1 MTLLRLRNFVLQS
14 GLPRWL
20 LLLVALVLGLFL
32 SPSLAT
38 AQQGFVVKPL
48 IEKKVT
54 ELPPGDLFWRIDN
67 FDTKEQAQEAAG
79 PMGLVAEYDGK
90 VWLFTLGQAGEVSK
104 GGKKVA
110 EIGPIPRFSATEYLL
125 RINEA
130 GGPVGSSTPV
140 HTHPGSEAFY
150 VVAGEL
156 SQKTPHGVALVA
168 AGQSMVGHG
177 ADTPMQVSNTGSGD
191 LRELALFVVDANRPF
206 SSPAKFP

>member
-1 MTLLRLRNFVLQS
+1 MKRKLISALVP
-14 GLPRWL
+14 G
-20 LLLVALVLGLFL
+20 LLVV
-32 SPSLAT
+32 SSLAL
-38 AQQGFVVKPL
+38 AQQGFYAKPL
-48 IEKKVT
+48 VEKKVT

-67 FDTKEQAQEAAG
+67 FETKEQAQQAAG

-90 VWLFTLGQAGEVSK
+90 VWLFTLGRAGEDSK

-110 EIGPIPRFSATEYLL
+110 EIGPVPRISVAEYLL

-130 GGPVGSSTPV
+130 GGPQGSATAV

-150 VVAGEL
+150 VIQGEL
-156 SQKTPHGVALVA
+156 TQKTPHGEAKLA

-177 ADTPMQVSNTGSGD
+177 ADTPMVVSNSGAGE

-206 SSPAKFP
+206 SSAAKFE